1 MSVLKGV
8 SQKSASL
15 DTPVKTALIVMLLV
29 ICVPQLVII
38 PLWLAIIAGCIL
50 AWILLSL
57 IRPERCP
64 NMPRWGRGVLVAG
77 VILGVLMSAVAAQ
90 GLGGL
95 STLLVAAAVLK
106 TLELKTR
113 RDGWVLVLVA
123 CFIAAVGFLFNQS
136 MLAALYGLISLVVIF
151 TALIMMHQGD
161 QNGSLG
167 FRIVIKSAGS
177 KSAVILLQS
186 MPLMLILFL
195 IFPRISPLW
204 SVQLQHSAAK
214 TGLSDSMSPGD
225 ISQLARSDDVA
236 FRVSFST
243 DRPPPPAAR
252 YWRAMTYSVFDGRR
266 WSMGK
271 DTLIRTAGNT
281 LQQGDIEYQVIA
293 EPSAHVW
300 LFALDYSVGAPS
312 QGVLSVSDGSYRAG
326 SPLLERINYHA
337 YAEVTRRY
345 NGEPLNERSRYLF
358 VPETG
363 NPKSRALVNQWRKK
377 GMTSEEIIDA
387 LFMRF
392 NQHFYYTLSP
402 QRLTDDRIDQF
413 LFSTQEGFCEHF
425 ANATAYTLRLAGI
438 PTRIV
443 AGYLGGEWN
452 PYEKYLLV
460 RQYEAHAWVEAWVE
474 GKGWIRLDPTAAVAP
489 ERVTQPFDLLFADA
503 PEFMADSPLSAIN
516 LQHNLTWLSAG
527 RLRYEA
533 LNYSWH
539 RWVLGYHQE
548 QNSLLEEWFGRLNFI
563 KMLLLLFI
571 PVGCVLALVIW
582 WLLRARPHSVSP
594 LDKAAVTMSDTLGR
608 LAPALQRVH
617 GETISQYSRRLKEVL
632 PGLREELEEWHT
644 LYQRV
649 RYAQI
654 LSDEAVYYKSSRQLV
669 YKIKRLEK
677 HDIDTDMDVRRSV
690 R

>member
-1 MSVLKGV
+1 VSAVKEV

-15 DTPVKTALIVMLLV
+15 DTLVKTGLIVMLLV
-29 ICVPQLVII
+29 VCVPLLVII
-38 PLWLAIIAGCIL
+38 PLWLAITAACVF

-57 IRPERCP
+57 IRPDRCP
-64 NMPRWGRGVLVAG
+64 GIPRWGKSVLVVG
-77 VILGVLMSAVAAQ
+77 VVPGVFMSAVAAQ
-90 GLGGL
+90 GLDGF
-95 STLLVAAAVLK
+95 STILIAAAVLK
-106 TLELKTR
+106 TLEIKMR

-123 CFIAAVGFLFNQS
+123 CFITAVGFLFNQS
-136 MLAALYGLISLVVIF
+136 MLAAFYGLVSLVAIF
-151 TALIMMHQGD
+151 AVLIMMHHG
-161 QNGSLG
+161 NNKGVFFPVNKSLMML
-167 FRIVIKSAGS
+167 F
-177 KSAVILLQS
+177 QS
-186 MPLMLILFL
+186 MPLMLILFF

-204 SVQLQHSAAK
+204 SVQLHNSAAK
-214 TGLSDSMSPGD
+214 TGLSDAMSPGD
-225 ISQLARSDDVA
+225 ISQLTRSDDIA

-243 DRPPPPAAR
+243 DQPPPPAER

-271 DTLIRTAGNT
+271 DTLIPSVENT

-293 EPSAHVW
+293 EPSANVW
-300 LFALDYSVGAPS
+300 LFALDYPAGLPS

-326 SPLLERINYHA
+326 SPLLERMNYHA
-337 YAEVTRRY
+337 YADVTRRY

-363 NPKSRALVNQWRKK
+363 NPKIRALVNQWRKK
-377 GMTSEEIIDA
+377 GMTSEEMIDE

-392 NQHFYYTLSP
+392 NQNFYYTLSP

-460 RQYEAHAWVEAWVE
+460 RQYEAHAWVEVWLE

-489 ERVTQPFDLLFADA
+489 ERVTQPFDQLFADA
-503 PEFMADSPLSAIN
+503 PEFMADKPLSFIN

-548 QNSLLEEWFGRLNFI
+548 QNNLLEKWFGRLNFI
-563 KMLLLLFI
+563 KMVLLLFI
-571 PVGCVLALVIW
+571 PVGSVLAVVIW
-582 WLLRARPHSVSP
+582 WLLRVRPRSISP
-594 LDKAAVTMSDTLGR
+594 LDKEAVMISDILGR
-608 LAPALQRVH
+608 LAPDLQRAH
-617 GETISQYSRRLKEVL
+617 GETISQYSRRLKVAL
-632 PGLREELEEWHT
+632 PGLRRELEEWHV

-649 RYAQI
+649 RYARI
-654 LSDEAVYYKSSRQLV
+654 MNDEVVYYKSSQQLV
-669 YKIKRLEK
+669 YKIKRLKK
-677 HDIDTDMDVRRSV
+677 HDIQADIKVDRSV